1 MTKRQQDKKTKRK
14 FNIVMSGQ
22 FHTLVMLFIGG
33 ETEWALLGNFSL
45 NSMLSL
51 TCIFLGERS
60 RECFVLEAE
69 NSDCVPDNLV
79 ILTLN

>member
-1 MTKRQQDKKTKRK
+1 
-14 FNIVMSGQ
+14 MSGQ

-60 RECFVLEAE
+60 QECYEKTKGQKRQKDKKASHLYF
-69 NSDCVPDNLV
+69 SG
-79 ILTLN
+79 